1 MKKNERNLTILIT
14 LFVISIV
21 VANVVGARTIT
32 TGMSIGPI
40 ELALSGGAIT
50 YAVTFLC
57 TDIIGEIWGK
67 DTAKGVVKYG
77 FIGQLFA
84 TACIM
89 LTGLF
94 PATDVV
100 MDGAY
105 RTLLGQNWVFVIGS
119 LCAYS
124 VSQTW
129 DVVVFH
135 WIRDRYIDK
144 HGSTKGG
151 RWIWNN
157 GSTLTSQIWDT
168 AIYATISFGFGLGWV
183 FTMEGRMQL
192 IGIMI
197 GQYLFKAV
205 LALLDTPFFYFF
217 TRKASTTNRS
227 ATKPMHVGW

>member
-1 MKKNERNLTILIT
+1 MKKTNENLTILIV

-21 VANVVGARTIT
+21 IANVVGARTIT
-32 TGMSIGPI
+32 TGLSLGGIN
-40 ELALSGGAIT
+40 LALSGGAIT

-67 DTAKGVVKYG
+67 ETAKKAVKYG

-89 LTGLF
+89 LTGWCPGTD
-94 PATDVV
+94 PA
-100 MDGAY
+100 MDNAY
-105 RTLLGQNWVFVIGS
+105 NMLLGQNWVFVTGS
-119 LCAYS
+119 LCAYY

-135 WIRDRYIDK
+135 KLRDWYIKK

-157 GSTLTSQIWDT
+157 GSTMTSQIWDT
-168 AIYATISFGFGLGWV
+168 VIYATISFGLGLGWLWSPQ
-183 FTMEGRMQL
+183 GRADL
-192 IGIMI
+192 FGIMI
-197 GQYLFKAV
+197 GQYLLKAC

-217 TRKASTTNRS
+217 TRKPRQQ
-227 ATKPMHVGW
+227 

>member
-1 MKKNERNLTILIT
+1 MQKNDRNLFILVT

-21 VANVVGARTIT
+21 IANVVGARTVT
-32 TGMSIGPI
+32 TGIHIGSI

-67 DTAKGVVKYG
+67 ATAKSVVKYG
-77 FIGQLFA
+77 FIGQIFA

-89 LTGLF
+89 VTGMF
-94 PATDVV
+94 QATDAV

-105 RTLLGQNWVFVIGS
+105 KTLLGQNWIFVTGS
-119 LCAYS
+119 LCAYL

-129 DVVVFH
+129 DVEIFH
-135 WIRDRYIDK
+135 AIRSRYIVR
-144 HGSTKGG
+144 HGGTTQGG
-151 RWIWNN
+151 RWLWNN

-168 AIYATISFGFGLGWV
+168 VIYAVISFGIGLGWL
-183 FTMEGRMQL
+183 FTAEGRLQL
-192 IGIMI
+192 VGIII
-197 GQYLFKAV
+197 GQYLLKAC

-217 TRKASTTNRS
+217 TRERRQLSKNRFF
-227 ATKPMHVGW
+227 